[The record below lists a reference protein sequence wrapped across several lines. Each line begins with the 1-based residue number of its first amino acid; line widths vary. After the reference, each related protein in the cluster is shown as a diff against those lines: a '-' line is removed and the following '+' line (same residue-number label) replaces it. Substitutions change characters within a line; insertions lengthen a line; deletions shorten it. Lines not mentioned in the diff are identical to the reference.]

1 MEESFGARLL
11 KAWNVF
17 RNRDPTE
24 EYREIG
30 ASYYYRPDRPRL
42 TRGSERSIV
51 SSVFNRIATD
61 CAAISIRQ
69 VKLDGNGRYMSDAE
83 EAGLNHCLNVEANLD
98 QTGRAFIEDI
108 VISMLDEGCV
118 AIVPVDVNTEL
129 TEIGIVDDILS
140 MRTGRITNWYPQHV
154 TVNLYNE
161 KTGLKEDIL
170 LPKRKV
176 AIVENPLF
184 SVMNEPNSTM
194 QRLLRK
200 LAILD
205 IVDEQ
210 TGSNKLNIIIQ
221 LPYQTKS
228 EMRQRQA
235 ENRRSELEKQ
245 LAESKYGV
253 AYSDGTEKIIQLNK
267 PLENNLLSQIEYF
280 TDLLH
285 NQLGITKGILD
296 GTASES
302 EMLNYYNRTVE
313 PILSAIA
320 DELYRKFVYK
330 QYPDQDI
337 RYFRDPFK
345 LVPVAQIAEIADK
358 MTRNEIMT
366 SNEIRQS
373 IGMKPSDD
381 PEADKLRNKNLNQ
394 SAAQLGASQPGMAE
408 NPAYAQESVQ
418 PADSSYP
425 TETVQPAGVE
435 YVPEVT

>member
-17 RNRDPTE
+17 RNRDPTA

-129 TEIGIVDDILS
+129 TETGIVDDILS

-205 IVDEQ
+205 VVDEQ

-394 SAAQLGASQPGMAE
+394 SAAQLGAGQRGMAE
-408 NPAYAQESVQ
+408 DPAYAQETVQ
-418 PADSSYP
+418 PADPSYP
-425 TETVQPAGVE
+425 TETGQPTGIE